1 MDIVGAIRSAPLID
15 LGLLLGLSAFLFLG
29 VVQGAIRRILGILSM
44 LVAFM
49 LAANLRD
56 PVGDFLSQNWT
67 QFDVGY
73 NRLLAFGIIFL
84 VGSVAASIT
93 IQGFYTRTDLS
104 AEHPVVDD
112 VVGGLVGLLQGVV
125 VLTVAVI
132 IFNSYTLPAPHSGDV
147 TPVRDAQNLIIHE
160 SHIAGGVRDVVAPPF
175 VHLLSPLLPADLVS
189 IFP

>member
-1 MDIVGAIRSAPLID
+1 
-15 LGLLLGLSAFLFLG
+15 
-29 VVQGAIRRILGILSM
+29 
-44 LVAFM
+44 
-49 LAANLRD
+49 
-56 PVGDFLSQNWT
+56 
-67 QFDVGY
+67 
-73 NRLLAFGIIFL
+73 
-84 VGSVAASIT
+84 
-93 IQGFYTRTDLS
+93 
-104 AEHPVVDD
+104 
-112 VVGGLVGLLQGVV
+112 VV